1 MSEILGRHEIAQQLP
16 CQESFI
22 MLDRVLIENPKK
34 IVGLKAVSLGEWYF
48 QGHFPGHPIMP
59 GVLQVEA
66 FSQLAELLAWK
77 KLDPARQGDVYMK
90 TLRKVKFRR
99 PNNPGD
105 RIRFT
110 VEQTGET
117 SDALEFTCTAEN
129 SGGASSQAVLTMG
142 VREKV
147 PSVMPDLFNEF
158 DKNEKSHM
166 DVNQI
171 ADVIPHRYPFLLVDY
186 VSRVEGCRFFGVKN
200 ACSDERSFRRYAD
213 GYSVMSGSVH
223 PEIVAQSGCISVLQR
238 ESNRGKKAFFM
249 AIDNTEYLAP
259 VRPGDQL
266 VLDVEIPDSK
276 SRFGKGQGE
285 MLVNGNVVTRS
296 EIMFALVD

>member
-1 MSEILGRHEIAQQLP
+1 MSEILGRYEIAQQLP

-22 MLDRVLIENPKK
+22 MVDVAHIENPGK
-34 IVGLKAVSLGEWYF
+34 IVGMKAVSLGEWF
-48 QGHFPGHPIMP
+48 FPGHFPGHPIMP

-90 TLRKVKFRR
+90 SLNKVKFRR

-110 VEQTGET
+110 VEQTSET
-117 SDALEFTCTAEN
+117 SDSIEYKCVAEN
-129 SGGASSQAVLTMG
+129 SGGVSSQAVVTMS
-142 VREKV
+142 VRPKE
-147 PSVMPDLFNEF
+147 PAVMPELFNEF
-158 DKNEKSHM
+158 DKNEKSFM

-186 VSRVEGCRFFGVKN
+186 VSRVEGDRVYGVKN

-213 GYSVMSGSVH
+213 GYTVMSGSVH
-223 PEIVAQSGCISVLQR
+223 PEIVAQAGCISVLQQ
-238 ESNRGKKAFFM
+238 EANHGKKAFFM
-249 AIDNTEYLAP
+249 AIDKTEFLMP

-266 VLDVEIPDSK
+266 ILDVVIPDSK
-276 SRFGKGQGE
+276 SRFGKGQGR
-285 MLVNGNVVTRS
+285 MLVNGKVATQS